1 MSSFEKYQKRR
12 LRLSSLSVIISIT
25 LILFLLG
32 VLGLLVLQSKNISNK
47 FKEKFEINIFLDNKA
62 KKKDI
67 AKLQKLLEQATYTK
81 NIEFISKIDA
91 YNNYL
96 KDVGEDFMEELDEN
110 PLKNGF
116 NLYLKAAY
124 FDLDKI
130 SEIEDELSK
139 NKFIDDV
146 SYSKATVSN
155 LSDLVQKTSF
165 WLLSFSALL
174 GLIAIVL
181 INSYLRLSVYAK
193 RFNIKTM
200 QMVGATKSF
209 IRKPFLYRSIK
220 LGMLGALL
228 AIAIL
233 SFILFY
239 FNQKYASLELLKN
252 KISIALL
259 FLGILIL
266 GITISWLSTYFA
278 TKRFLKLKTDELY
291 Y

>member
-1 MSSFEKYQKRR
+1 MSFEKYQKRR
-12 LRLSSLSVIISIT
+12 LRLSSLSVVISIA

-32 VLGLLVLQSKNISNK
+32 VLGLLVLQSKNISNN
-47 FKEKFEINIFLDNKA
+47 FKEKFEINIFLNNKA

-67 AKLQKLLEQATYTK
+67 AKLQKTLEAKEFTKSVTY
-81 NIEFISKIDA
+81 ISKIDA
-91 YNNYL
+91 YNIYL

-130 SEIEDELSK
+130 QKIEDELSE
-139 NKFIDDV
+139 NKFIDDIF
-146 SYSKATVSN
+146 YSKATVSN
-155 LSDLVQKTSF
+155 LSEMVKKTSF
-165 WLLSFSALL
+165 WLLSFSGLL

-193 RFNIKTM
+193 RFTIKTM
-200 QMVGATKSF
+200 QMVGATKGF
-209 IRKPFLYRSIK
+209 IRKPFLYKSIK
-220 LGMLGALL
+220 LGMFGALL
-228 AIAIL
+228 AILIL
-233 SFILFY
+233 IGILLY
-239 FNQKYASLELLKN
+239 FDKQYADLELLKN
-252 KISIALL
+252 KTSLAIL
-259 FLGILIL
+259 FLGILSL
-266 GITISWLSTYFA
+266 GVLISVLSTYFA

>member
-1 MSSFEKYQKRR
+1 MNSFEKYKKRR
-12 LRLSSLSVIISIT
+12 LRLSSLSVIVSIA

-32 VLGLLVLQSKNISNK
+32 VLGLLVLQSKNISNN
-47 FKEKFEINIFLDNKA
+47 FKEKFEINVFLNNKA
-62 KKKDI
+62 NKRDI
-67 AKLQKLLEQATYTK
+67 AKLQKYLEEKEYTK
-81 NIEFISKIDA
+81 SVNFVSKIDA

-116 NLYLKAAY
+116 SLYLKAAH
-124 FDLDKI
+124 FNVEKL
-130 SEIEDELSK
+130 SEIENEISK
-139 NKFIDDV
+139 NKFVDDV
-146 SYSKATVSN
+146 SYSKATVSSF
-155 LSDLVQKTSF
+155 SDLIKKISF

-181 INSYLRLSVYAK
+181 INGYLRLSVYAK

-220 LGMLGALL
+220 LGMFGALL
-228 AIAIL
+228 AILIL
-233 SFILFY
+233 AVLLFY
-239 FNQKYASLELLKN
+239 FNEKYNHLELLKD
-252 KISIALL
+252 KTYLVLL
-259 FLGILIL
+259 SLGILALGILIA
-266 GITISWLSTYFA
+266 WLSTYFA

>member
-1 MSSFEKYQKRR
+1 MSFEKYQKRR
-12 LRLSSLSVIISIT
+12 LRLSSLSVVISIA

-32 VLGLLVLQSKNISNK
+32 ILGLLVLQSKNISNN
-47 FKEKFEINIFLDNKA
+47 FKEKFEINIFLNNKA

-67 AKLQKLLEQATYTK
+67 AKLQRTLEGKEYTK
-81 NIEFISKIDA
+81 SVTYISKIDA
-91 YNNYL
+91 YNTYL

-130 SEIEDELSK
+130 QEIEEKLFE
-139 NKFIDDV
+139 NKFIDDIF
-146 SYSKATVSN
+146 YSKATVSN
-155 LSDLVQKTSF
+155 LSELVKKTSF
-165 WLLSFSALL
+165 WLLSFSGLL

-193 RFNIKTM
+193 RFTIKTM
-200 QMVGATKSF
+200 QMVGATKGF
-209 IRKPFLYRSIK
+209 IRKPFLFKSIK
-220 LGMLGALL
+220 LGMYGALL
-228 AIAIL
+228 AILIL
-233 SFILFY
+233 IGILLY
-239 FNQKYASLELLKN
+239 FNKQYADLELLKN
-252 KISIALL
+252 KTSLGIL
-259 FLGILIL
+259 FLGILSL
-266 GITISWLSTYFA
+266 GILISVLSTYFA